1 MQIGDTIK
9 SSFEIISGGR
19 VKECD
24 VLTLWKTEQQDKTRW
39 KRNVERRLCNMTE
52 RWPGVKS
59 TRDVFFRRGVR
70 MNIRLE
76 VFSLVA
82 LSVTND
88 HDRQG
93 LSFCSADAPLYFVTG
108 SVSFCTPLSIQ
119 LRLCHHLL
127 YVGIVPP
134 YVLLFNLFVKYL
146 LCTRH
151 R

>member
-1 MQIGDTIK
+1 MKTQRRETIVQYDG
-9 SSFEIISGGR
+9 EVTGCQ
-19 VKECD
+19 EH
-24 VLTLWKTEQQDKTRW
+24 Q
-39 KRNVERRLCNMTE
+39 RR
-52 RWPGVKS
+52 
-59 TRDVFFRRGVR
+59 FFRRGAR
-70 MNIRLE
+70 MNIHLE

-127 YVGIVPP
+127 YVGIVLP
-134 YVLLFNLFVKYL
+134 YVLLFNLFAKHL